1 MVWRTF
7 GKRIVVQKMNEKRR
21 KIMTDITYRVE
32 GNYLIPNLIL
42 DDEEDD
48 SPEEMIGRYGLMR
61 ENFLRE
67 IDRQEEEKWNVCLG
81 R

>member
-1 MVWRTF
+1 
-7 GKRIVVQKMNEKRR
+7 
-21 KIMTDITYRVE
+21 MTDITYRVE

-42 DDEEDD
+42 GDEEDD

>member
-1 MVWRTF
+1 MVWRIF

-42 DDEEDD
+42 GDEEDD